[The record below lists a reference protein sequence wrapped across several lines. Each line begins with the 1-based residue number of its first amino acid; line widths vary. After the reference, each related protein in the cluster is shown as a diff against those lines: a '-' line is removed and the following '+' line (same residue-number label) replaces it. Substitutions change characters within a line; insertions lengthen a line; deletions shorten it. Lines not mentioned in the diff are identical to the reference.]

1 MKEKIDVV
9 LINPG
14 DRKQVYQDLG
24 KDLVAIE
31 PPFWIA
37 VIAGHSRAEQK
48 GNKKP

>member
-1 MKEKIDVV
+1 MKERNDVV

-24 KDLVAIE
+24 KDFAAIE

-37 VIAGHSRAEQK
+37 VIAAF
-48 GNKKP
+48 